1 MSKPTHLVR
10 LATTLGA
17 SCLSLVAHSNPYFDA
32 TLPHHTERGF
42 RNTAPDTA
50 PKKLGELL
58 RWRWDAVRNDL
69 PPPAQTPTPTT
80 APDLPRIRG
89 YQRSAPGS
97 SAARRT

>member
-1 MSKPTHLVR
+1 MNKPMYLVR
-10 LATTLGA
+10 LVTALGA

-58 RWRWDAVRNDL
+58 PGAVR
-69 PPPAQTPTPTT
+69 
-80 APDLPRIRG
+80 I
-89 YQRSAPGS
+89 APGGNLDRPRQHPG
-97 SAARRT
+97 AGRRPERADRPHLQ